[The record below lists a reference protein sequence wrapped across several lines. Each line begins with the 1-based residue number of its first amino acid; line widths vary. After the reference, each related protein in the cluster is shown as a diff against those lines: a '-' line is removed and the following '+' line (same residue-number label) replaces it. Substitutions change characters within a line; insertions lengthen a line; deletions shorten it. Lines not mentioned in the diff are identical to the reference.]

1 MFSFGNRIT
10 FSSFGVVLLPKD
22 QMALKERS
30 ISVKHEDII
39 SKLTIEQK
47 CALLSGKNT
56 WQTQYY
62 PKQGVPSIWLSDGPN
77 GLRKQAGAADH
88 LGLNPSE
95 PATCFPT
102 AATMANS
109 WDPALGEEIGRALGE
124 ETAAYRVNVL
134 LGPGLNI
141 KRSPLCGRSF
151 EYFSE
156 DPYLSGKMAAGYVRG
171 IQANGV
177 AACPKHFAVNSQ
189 ELRRMASDSILDERT
204 LRELYLTAFEIVVK
218 EAHPKAIMSAY
229 NKVNGVYA
237 NENKHLLVDI
247 LRKDWGFDGA
257 VVTDWGGS
265 NDHVEGVKNG
275 STLEMPSPG
284 LGAARKLLKA
294 LEDGK
299 ISEHTIDE
307 RVDELL
313 DLALST
319 DEAIQKAPR
328 KFDEAAHHQLA
339 KRAAAESIVLLKN
352 EDGILPLKHGKKV
365 TLIGDFAIKPR
376 YQGAGSSMVN
386 PTRLDSLKDAA
397 ETAGLNLI
405 GYCSGYE
412 RSGKPNKAYL
422 EEAVAQAKLAEVV
435 ILCIGLDESSESE
448 GLDRSHICIPA
459 VQKQLLD
466 AVAAVNP
473 NVVAVVSAG
482 SVIETDW
489 VTKCKAVVHGYLGGQ
504 AGAGAMMD
512 VLTGWQNPCGKLAE
526 TIPLNYTDTPAANYF
541 PGKKQNVEY
550 REGLYIG
557 YRYYE
562 TARKEVRYPFGY
574 GLSYTTFEYSDLKVN
589 EDSAAFTIT
598 NTGDRDGAE
607 IAQLYIAKPDAEV
620 FRPAR
625 ELKGFAKVFLKAGES
640 KTVTIPLD
648 DKAFRYW
655 NVETNRWEV
664 EGGTYQ
670 LLVGASVQ
678 DIRLI
683 ELLNVEGTNAPD
695 PYKGKKLACY
705 RTATI
710 KSVPDDEFETL
721 LGHPVPEEKTVI
733 DRTMTLGELNH
744 SRSPLC
750 WLIAGVLTLLLK
762 AGEKKG
768 KPDLNILFQYNMPL
782 RALAQMTNG
791 AIGEEFVDGLV
802 LEAKGFWL
810 VGILRA
816 LAGLVQNYV
825 GNSRYQAKLD
835 EQSK

>member
-1 MFSFGNRIT
+1 M
-10 FSSFGVVLLPKD
+10 
-22 QMALKERS
+22 
-30 ISVKHEDII
+30 KHQDVIA
-39 SKLTIEQK
+39 KLTLEQK

-56 WQTQYY
+56 WQTQNY
-62 PKQGVPSIWLSDGPN
+62 PKQGVPVIWLSDGPN

-88 LGLNPSE
+88 LGLNPSV

-109 WDPALGEEIGRALGE
+109 WDPALGEEVGRVLGE
-124 ETAAYRVNVL
+124 ETAANRVNVL
-134 LGPGLNI
+134 LGPGLNL

-156 DPYLSGKMAAGYVRG
+156 DPYLSGKMAAAYVRG

-177 AACPKHFAVNSQ
+177 AACPKHFAANSQ

-204 LRELYLTAFEIVVK
+204 LRELYLTAFEIVVR

-237 NENKHLLVDI
+237 NENEHLLVDI
-247 LRKDWGFDGA
+247 LRREWGFDGA

-284 LGAARKLLKA
+284 LGGARKLLKA
-294 LEDGK
+294 VAEGHLTEQ
-299 ISEHTIDE
+299 EIDA

-313 DLALST
+313 EVALST
-319 DEAIQKAPR
+319 DKAIQTAPK

-352 EDGILPLKHGKKV
+352 EDGILPLNPCRKV
-365 TLIGDFAIKPR
+365 TLIGDFVCTPR

-386 PTRLDSLKDAA
+386 PTRLDSLADVA

-422 EEAVAQAKLAEVV
+422 AEAVAQAKLADIV

-448 GLDRSHICIPA
+448 GLDRTHICIPA
-459 VQKQLLD
+459 VQKELLD
-466 AVAAVNP
+466 AVTAANP

-489 VTKCKAVVHGYLGGQ
+489 VAKCKAVVHGYLGGQ
-504 AGAGAMMD
+504 AGAGAMLD

-526 TIPLNYTDTPAANYF
+526 TIPLNYTDTPAAAYF
-541 PGKKQNVEY
+541 PGKGQNAEY
-550 REGLYIG
+550 REGLYVG

-562 TARKEVRYPFGY
+562 TADKAVRYPFGY
-574 GLSYTTFEYSDLKVN
+574 GLSYTTFAYSDLKATEKEVT
-589 EDSAAFTIT
+589 FTLT
-598 NTGDRDGAE
+598 NTGEKDGAE
-607 IAQLYIAKPDAEV
+607 IAQLYISKPDAEI

-640 KTVTIPLD
+640 KIVTIQLD

-655 NVETNRWEV
+655 NVETDHWEV
-664 EGGTYQ
+664 EGGAYQ

-678 DIRLI
+678 DNRLQTTVIVQGTGAPNPYAGKVLPHYQTGDIR
-683 ELLNVEGTNAPD
+683 NVP
-695 PYKGKKLACY
+695 
-705 RTATI
+705 TA
-710 KSVPDDEFETL
+710 EFETL
-721 LGHPVPEEKTVI
+721 LGHPVPKEKTII

-750 WLIAGVLTLLLK
+750 WLIAWVLAFLLK
-762 AGEKKG
+762 SGEKRG

-782 RALAQMTNG
+782 RGLAQMTG
-791 AIGEEFVDGLV
+791 GMIGDEFVDGLV
-802 LEAKGFWL
+802 LEAKGFWIVGIVRAL
-810 VGILRA
+810 VGLM
-816 LAGLVQNYV
+816 QNFV
-825 GNSRYQAKLD
+825 ANSRYQAKLD
-835 EQSK
+835 EQSR

>member
-1 MFSFGNRIT
+1 M
-10 FSSFGVVLLPKD
+10 
-22 QMALKERS
+22 
-30 ISVKHEDII
+30 KHEDII

-56 WQTQYY
+56 WQTQSY

-134 LGPGLNI
+134 LGPGLNV

-218 EAHPKAIMSAY
+218 EAKPKSIMSSY

-237 NENKHLLVDI
+237 NENEHLLLDI
-247 LRKDWGFDGA
+247 LRKDWGFEGA
-257 VVTDWGGS
+257 VITDWGGS

-294 LEDGK
+294 LNEGE
-299 ISEHTIDE
+299 ISEHTIDT

-313 DLALST
+313 DLVLST
-319 DEAIQKAPR
+319 DEAVRKAPR
-328 KFDEAAHHQLA
+328 TFDKEAHHQLA
-339 KRAAAESIVLLKN
+339 KKAAAESIVLLKN
-352 EDGILPLKHGKKV
+352 EDDILPLKYGKKI
-365 TLIGDFAIKPR
+365 TLIGDFAITPR

-386 PTRLDSLKDAA
+386 PTKVDSLKDAA
-397 ETAGLNLI
+397 ETAGLNLL

-422 EEAVAQAKLAEVV
+422 DEAVTQARLADIV

-448 GLDRSHICIPA
+448 GLDRTHICIPA
-459 VQKQLLD
+459 VQKEVLN
-466 AVAAVNP
+466 AVTAVNP

-489 VTKCKAVVHGYLGGQ
+489 TAKCKAVVHGYLGGQ
-504 AGAGAMMD
+504 SGAGAMMD

-526 TIPLNYTDTPAANYF
+526 TIPLNYADTPASNYF

-562 TARKEVRYPFGY
+562 TANKAVRYPFGY
-574 GLSYTTFEYSDLKVN
+574 GLSYTTFAYSDLKVK
-589 EDSAAFTIT
+589 EDCATFTIT

-607 IAQLYIAKPDAEV
+607 IAQLYVAKPDAKI
-620 FRPAR
+620 FRPAK

-655 NVETNRWEV
+655 NTSSGHWER

-670 LLVGASVQ
+670 ILIGASVQ
-678 DIRLI
+678 DIRLTA
-683 ELLNVEGTNAPD
+683 ELSVQGTAAPN
-695 PYKGKKLACY
+695 PYAGRQLPHY
-705 RTATI
+705 QTADI
-710 KSVPDDEFETL
+710 KAVPDAEFEAL
-721 LGHPVPEEKTVI
+721 LGRPIPEEKTVI

-750 WLIAGVLTLLLK
+750 WLIAGVLTLLLR
-762 AGEKKG
+762 AGEKRG

-791 AIGEEFVDGLV
+791 TIGDEFVDGLV
-802 LEAKGFWL
+802 LEAKGFWII
-810 VGILRA
+810 GILRA
-816 LAGLVQNYV
+816 LVGLVQNFV
-825 GNSRYQAKLD
+825 SNSRYQAKLD
-835 EQSK
+835 AQSR